1 MTLML
6 TISSS
11 DKTSLQVQIFEQ
23 IRGLILD
30 GTLKTGAALP
40 ATRSLSEQLGLSRNT
55 VTLAYSRLCDEGYI
69 EMKESVGT
77 FVSQQIPDAVLHAK
91 AIPLQVENGSGA
103 SNLLPDSAAR
113 IRDVRSQSLVSI
125 EAPEHVLD
133 FCIGRPDPESFP
145 TKIWSRLI
153 QTRLLSSGAAL
164 TEYNNPAGLIE
175 LREALA
181 DHLRAARGM
190 TTDPENIVIV
200 SGSQDGLNL
209 ICRMLVEPRT
219 VAVLEETSYQGA
231 AFLFESFGMPIHPVP
246 LDEDGLDVSQMPNI
260 QGALAYVTP
269 SHQYPMGATLPLNR
283 RLELLEWAERNNAF
297 VIEDDYDSDFRY
309 QGAPTT
315 ALKGLDHSDR
325 VIYLGT
331 LSKVLGPG
339 LRLGYVVLPKSL
351 VSAARHFKT
360 LMNNG
365 QPWLEQAVLAD
376 FISSGHFERHIRKIR
391 KHYYSRR
398 NALIAALETH
408 LPGCRVIAP
417 NAGMHLTCKLSE
429 DYLPASQIEERAL
442 KAGVRV
448 YSFNTGAAVHFG
460 PNDDDERYLMF
471 GFSSLDDEKIERGIA
486 KVAAVARA

>member
-30 GTLKTGAALP
+30 GTLKTGAVLP

-69 EMKESVGT
+69 EMRESVGT
-77 FVSQQIPDAVLHAK
+77 FVSQQIPDAVLQAAVSPRQAEK
-91 AIPLQVENGSGA
+91 SSGA
-103 SNLLPDSAAR
+103 SDLLPTTAAR

-125 EAPEHVLD
+125 EAEDDFLD
-133 FCIGRPDPESFP
+133 FCIGRPDPNSFP
-145 TKIWSRLI
+145 MKIWSRLM
-153 QTRLLSSGAAL
+153 QSRLLSAGAAL
-164 TEYNNPAGLIE
+164 TQYNDPAGLIE
-175 LREALA
+175 LRSALA

-209 ICRMLVEPRT
+209 VCRMLVEPRT

-231 AFLFESFGMPIHPVP
+231 AFLFESFGVPIQPVP
-246 LDEDGLDVSQMPNI
+246 LDSNGLDVSQLPDI

-269 SHQYPMGATLPLNR
+269 SHQYPMGATLPLKR
-283 RLELLEWAERNNAF
+283 RMELLEWAERNNAYI
-297 VIEDDYDSDFRY
+297 VEDDYDSDFRY
-309 QGAPTT
+309 HGAPTT

-331 LSKVLGPG
+331 LSKSLGPG
-339 LRLGYVVLPKSL
+339 LRLGYVVLPKAL
-351 VSAARHFKT
+351 VSAARHFKA

-365 QPWLEQAVLAD
+365 QPWLEQAVLTD
-376 FISSGHFERHIRKIR
+376 FIAMGHFQRHIRKIR

-398 NALIAALETH
+398 NALIAALEKH
-408 LPGCRVIAP
+408 MPGCEIIAA
-417 NAGMHLTCKLSE
+417 NAGMHLTCKLS
-429 DYLPASQIEERAL
+429 DKYLPASQIEARAL
-442 KAGVRV
+442 KVGIGV
-448 YSFNTGAAVHFG
+448 YSFSTGAAAHYG
-460 PNDDDERYLMF
+460 AKDDAERYLMF
-471 GFSSLDDEKIERGIA
+471 GFSGLDDEKINRGIA
-486 KVAAVARA
+486 KLATVARA